1 MMQHPFI
8 NDLSGKT
15 LEELQTAIVNLT
27 SKLIFASRMQNVGL
41 AQQIQ
46 MVLESYKAEYYRKTQ
61 EMYKKQNIDGH
72 INITKNS

>member
-1 MMQHPFI
+1 MQHPFI

-61 EMYKKQNIDGH
+61 EMYKKQNIYGH

>member
-8 NDLSGKT
+8 NDLSDKT

-46 MVLESYKAEYYRKTQ
+46 MVLESYKSEYYRKTQ